1 MKNFSLISKTGLFL
15 FVYFLMQMTF
25 AQKNFVEGYVVK
37 KEGDTTYGFI
47 DQRDWVVNPEEIKF
61 KKSLQGAVKTYQP
74 HDIQAFKADKDIY
87 VSAMVEI
94 ENSGLAA
101 DKVSWDPKFKTETDW
116 YFLQALYQGD
126 KELYYLRNNIN
137 DRHFY
142 IKENGEYILLLY
154 KQYMKEDGN
163 KKMLMTNN
171 KFVAQLSY
179 YLRDCINTNAIVD
192 GISYELKSLKRVF
205 KNYYR
210 CVDKTPKYTSVEQK
224 LKTNFRII
232 GGMTIS
238 SLKFSSDAGTEYN
251 YLTEKD
257 YGSSDRMAIGFGLNF
272 VVPKTNKRW
281 VVVNEV
287 LFTSLN
293 LNGEYIARDAENN
306 KEWYESDMKLSFVKL
321 LHMARYNHSIGERL
335 DLIGEAGITHGVLKS
350 RQEVRW
356 KKEFYGIS
364 YNYDYESKP
373 NYSTM
378 DLGVIIGTGIAYKK
392 FSLEIRAELSKDPV
406 TNDNLKS
413 SLQKYYFL
421 MAITL

>member
-1 MKNFSLISKTGLFL
+1 MKNFSLIRKTGLFL

-25 AQKNFVEGYVVK
+25 AQKNFVEGYVVT
-37 KEGDTTYGFI
+37 KEGDTTFGFI

-142 IKENGEYILLLY
+142 IKENGEHILLLY

-163 KKMLMTNN
+163 KRMLMTNN

-232 GGMTIS
+232 AGMSFS
-238 SLKFSSDAGTEYN
+238 SLNFKQNATNDYD
-251 YLTEKD
+251 YLTKYD
-257 YGSSDRMAIGFGLNF
+257 YGLSSNLSFGVGLNI
-272 VVPKTNKRW
+272 VVPKTKERW
-281 VVVNEV
+281 ISVNEI
-287 LFTSLN
+287 LFVATDLE
-293 LNGEYIARDAENN
+293 GKYISRDEENV
-306 KEWYESDMKLSFVKL
+306 KTWYETDIKLASLKFI
-321 LHMARYNHSIGERL
+321 HMGRYNFEMGENL
-335 DLIGEAGITHGVLKS
+335 DFIGEAGITHGLLIAS
-350 RQEVRW
+350 QEIR
-356 KKEFYGIS
+356 KKRDFYGIH
-364 YNYDYESKP
+364 YDNAYSKQP
-373 NYSTM
+373 DYHHL
-378 DLGVIIGTGIAYKK
+378 DLGLIVGAGLSYK
-392 FSLEIRAELSKDPV
+392 SLEMEIRAEISRDPV
-406 TNDNLKS
+406 TNGNLKS
-413 SLQKYYFL
+413 SFQKYYFL